1 MVITER
7 ALKDACIDLAK
18 AHGWLVFHALPSIN
32 ARGRW
37 ATHFQ
42 GHPGFPDLCLVH
54 PLGDLVVAELKSDIG
69 RVTPSQQRFL
79 DAFTVSGVDAYLW
92 KPEHLKNGF
101 IARRL
106 IKPLQPRPVPGS

>member
-1 MVITER
+1 MITER
-7 ALKDACIDLAK
+7 ALKDACVDLAK

-32 ARGRW
+32 VRGRW

-42 GHPGFPDLCLVH
+42 GHPGFPDLVLVH
-54 PLGDLVVAELKSDIG
+54 PAGALVVAELKSDIG

-79 DAFTVSGVDAYLW
+79 DAFTAAGVESHVWRPA
-92 KPEHLKNGF
+92 ELKDGT

-106 IKPLQPRPVPGS
+106 ARK

>member
-1 MVITER
+1 MITER

-18 AHGWLVFHALPSIN
+18 AYGWLVFHALPSIN

-42 GHPGFPDLCLVH
+42 GHAGFPDLVLCH
-54 PLGDLVVAELKSDIG
+54 SAGDLIIVELKSEIG
-69 RVTPSQQRFL
+69 KQTPGQRHWL
-79 DAFTVSGVDAYLW
+79 TALAAAGVETDLW
-92 KPEHLKNGF
+92 RPEQLKDGT

-106 IKPLQPRPVPGS
+106 GKPNLRN